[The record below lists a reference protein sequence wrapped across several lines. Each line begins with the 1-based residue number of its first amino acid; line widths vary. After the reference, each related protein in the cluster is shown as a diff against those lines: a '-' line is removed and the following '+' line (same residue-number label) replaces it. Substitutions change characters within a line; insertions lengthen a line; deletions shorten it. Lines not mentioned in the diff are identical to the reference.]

1 MYIRTSSFVSFETI
15 PIIQHLSLADLRFLV
30 IWRLAHWDGQP
41 DIFISEILCQRQLR
55 TKILRRDVPVETFFS
70 SIFLQSIIAH
80 VDYTNV
86 ISQFWNVLFI
96 GGSDKTLVY
105 SLTSSLTS

>member
-1 MYIRTSSFVSFETI
+1 MTDDLFFLLWEYCAF
-15 PIIQHLSLADLRFLV
+15 LSLVDLRFLV
-30 IWRLAHWDGQP
+30 IWRLAH
-41 DIFISEILCQRQLR
+41 DIRMGNQIFSFPKSFARDNCVQKSCEEI
-55 TKILRRDVPVETFFS
+55 VPVETFLS